1 MMGSIRVGTASWTD
15 KTLLQSGWYPPEAST
30 PEKRLEYYAQQFSLV
45 EVDST
50 YYTPP
55 SERNSQLWAERTPP
69 GFTFNVKAFSLFTQ
83 HPTRVSALYKDVRPD
98 TEKHNV
104 YLKDLEPAVVDEVWA
119 RFLSA
124 LAPLA
129 DSGRLGAILLQFP
142 QWFVTGSQNR
152 EYILQCQE
160 RCAPYRICVEFRHE
174 SWMSPKNRARTTDFL
189 RGHGLPYVCV
199 DMPQGFRSSVPPVV
213 QATAALSVVRF
224 HGHSEKWQS
233 KDIYERFGYQY
244 TIKELE
250 DWTDPVKQ
258 LAQDSDEVHVLFN
271 NCYRNY
277 AQVTAREFTEL
288 LPDQLF

>member
-1 MMGSIRVGTASWTD
+1 MAILVGTASWTD

-152 EYILQCQE
+152 GYILQCQE

-277 AQVTAREFTEL
+277 AQLNAREFTEL